1 MYYVPT
7 FFQPFELVPKEF
19 YETFKDFPRR
29 IWSMFDSRTLFTGD
43 AIRRRYGKMIAND
56 WYWGGS
62 NQYRGWRPFDCPVG
76 AEYSQHK
83 RGAALDLVPV
93 ETAVEEIREDIK
105 KRKDLLFKYI
115 TCIEEGVPWLH
126 FDCRNHK
133 GLLIV
138 RP

>member
-43 AIRRRYGKMIAND
+43 AIRRRYGKMIAN
-56 WYWGGS
+56 
-62 NQYRGWRPFDCPVG
+62 
-76 AEYSQHK
+76 EYSQHK

-105 KRKDLLFKYI
+105 KRRDLLFKYI
-115 TCIEEGVPWLH
+115 TCIEEGVSWLH